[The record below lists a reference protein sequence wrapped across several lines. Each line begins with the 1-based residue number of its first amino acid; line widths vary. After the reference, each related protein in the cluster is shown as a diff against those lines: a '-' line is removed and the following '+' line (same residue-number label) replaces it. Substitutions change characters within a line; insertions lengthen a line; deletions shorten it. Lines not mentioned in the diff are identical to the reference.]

1 MDSRWVHRIDR
12 LDFSMKSLF
21 SSRLYTTGQGSW
33 KGFDPDKA
41 VSLLRRAAIVVVD
54 VDSTIIRKEGID
66 MLASFL
72 HKENDLKEL
81 KQR

>member
-1 MDSRWVHRIDR
+1 
-12 LDFSMKSLF
+12 MKSLF
-21 SSRLYTTGQGSW
+21 PSRLYTTGQRIW

-41 VSLLRRAAIVVVD
+41 VSLLRRASIVVLD

-66 MLASFL
+66 MLAAFL
-72 HKENDLKEL
+72 HKENDLRDL

>member
-1 MDSRWVHRIDR
+1 
-12 LDFSMKSLF
+12 MKSLF
-21 SSRLYTTGQGSW
+21 SSRLYATGKNTW
-33 KGFDPDKA
+33 KGFDPEKA
-41 VSLLRRAAIVVVD
+41 VSLLRRASIVVLD

-72 HKENDLKEL
+72 HKEDDLKEL